1 MSIDTSAKYTFN
13 PNIILDGTLKG
24 NKTTISWYEYS
35 QIKVI
40 SQSSYTASVQKEVL
54 AAAGISAGKKIVVEG
69 LDFIVDEVSGEI
81 TDKATEHIYAKSK
94 NGILKKIPIAKVLTE
109 KVATKITNTSAYTA
123 LMNMNR
129 LKPKLNI
136 PLATALEFALSPS
149 QAACATTDTMY
160 IKNICEPSKPLELLE
175 RFSNGTLKE
184 KKEILKSGCYE
195 IQDFL
200 NLKRDLISKVL
211 AQKYKEVN
219 AMNVYDFKC
228 NIADNSL
235 EDGSFIS
242 DMNYMPDAITNGN
255 SYNNVFK
262 YTYLIDPICRDYSDL
277 SKYNCKIKFKIEQLS
292 SDKKTVE
299 SWIEYNIEGNSGGIV
314 KSNVKSS
321 VNQTL
326 MPEHFLGDPYDFI
339 YGNSYIY
346 DNARLTDKEKI
357 FVEKVNEVPI
367 TLISQR
373 INDTCY
379 EALKKSQ
386 SPSGTQTEAVY

>member
-184 KKEILKSGCYE
+184 KK
-195 IQDFL
+195 
-200 NLKRDLISKVL
+200 
-211 AQKYKEVN
+211 
-219 AMNVYDFKC
+219 
-228 NIADNSL
+228 
-235 EDGSFIS
+235 
-242 DMNYMPDAITNGN
+242 
-255 SYNNVFK
+255 
-262 YTYLIDPICRDYSDL
+262 
-277 SKYNCKIKFKIEQLS
+277 
-292 SDKKTVE
+292 
-299 SWIEYNIEGNSGGIV
+299 
-314 KSNVKSS
+314 
-321 VNQTL
+321 
-326 MPEHFLGDPYDFI
+326 
-339 YGNSYIY
+339 
-346 DNARLTDKEKI
+346 
-357 FVEKVNEVPI
+357 
-367 TLISQR
+367 
-373 INDTCY
+373 
-379 EALKKSQ
+379 
-386 SPSGTQTEAVY
+386 